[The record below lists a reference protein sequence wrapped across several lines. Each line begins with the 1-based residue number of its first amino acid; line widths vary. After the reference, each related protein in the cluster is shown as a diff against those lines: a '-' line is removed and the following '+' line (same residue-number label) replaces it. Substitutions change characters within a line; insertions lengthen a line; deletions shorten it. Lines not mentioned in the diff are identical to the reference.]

1 MTRENGRCP
10 VSGRVDG
17 KYISEQD
24 DPTKLDRLELAR
36 IISQSISK
44 GIRGG
49 SEEARQKVQT
59 LPVPWST
66 LKLFPLSEV

>member
-10 VSGRVDG
+10 VSGRVDMDH
-17 KYISEQD
+17 ISEKD
-24 DPTKLDRLELAR
+24 DPTKVDSLELAH

-49 SEEARQKVQT
+49 SEEARQKVRT
-59 LPVPWST
+59 LPVPRST